1 MVLMVMSDNEKL
13 INDFNTDNK
22 NRISQL
28 TLISDKLKQF
38 DGDM

>member
-1 MVLMVMSDNEKL
+1 MVLMIMSDNEKL

>member
-1 MVLMVMSDNEKL
+1 MVMSDNEKL